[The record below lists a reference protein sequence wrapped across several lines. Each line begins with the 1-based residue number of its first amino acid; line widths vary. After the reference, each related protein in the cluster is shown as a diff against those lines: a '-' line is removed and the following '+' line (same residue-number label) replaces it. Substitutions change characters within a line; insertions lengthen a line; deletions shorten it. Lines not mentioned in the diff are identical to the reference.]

1 MSDTSNLERSS
12 RFRAIIHTFLKG
24 RLDTKLEKLAADDPK
39 RVELIAQYQPA
50 VWLNDAARRVK
61 QIQAVTHSLKAIHP
75 DARGTNLYVL
85 PERLT
90 QHLDMGSHVLGRS
103 FAGDVVGNAAALD
116 VYKFLKLEVDGRNL
130 LDWLQAKEDDI
141 LHALS
146 DEENEAQQWC
156 AAFTALTQPT
166 DIPIASH
173 TLAKQIYWL
182 VGQDPTNDAD
192 YHLLAPL
199 YATSLAHV
207 IYSALQEDRFSEA
220 NKTARQAFRERKAHD
235 GVYRDYPN
243 LAVQKLGG
251 TKPQNISQL
260 NSERRGNNYLL
271 SCAPPTWTSREL
283 RRPWRLS
290 SIFDR
295 IYGVRSDVR
304 ETVRDLIWFLD
315 HESATNMQTRNRV
328 DAYVDTL
335 IDELVQLA
343 SEYQRGLE
351 PGWTRDERVELAE
364 PEQLWLDPRRAEIP
378 EEKEFREKWLLQDWP
393 AQIGHRFANWLNTQ
407 LEGRLPVGDAEFRQW
422 KKELLIDEDDG
433 GWAQQL
439 HRLRKELDAP
449 TYIPV
454 REGQV

>member
-12 RFRAIIHTFLKG
+12 RFRAIIHIFLKG

-173 TLAKQIYWL
+173 TLAKQI
-182 VGQDPTNDAD
+182 
-192 YHLLAPL
+192 LLA
-199 YATSLAHV
+199 
-207 IYSALQEDRFSEA
+207 
-220 NKTARQAFRERKAHD
+220 
-235 GVYRDYPN
+235 G
-243 LAVQKLGG
+243 
-251 TKPQNISQL
+251 
-260 NSERRGNNYLL
+260 
-271 SCAPPTWTSREL
+271 
-283 RRPWRLS
+283 RPRP
-290 SIFDR
+290 
-295 IYGVRSDVR
+295 
-304 ETVRDLIWFLD
+304 
-315 HESATNMQTRNRV
+315 HQ
-328 DAYVDTL
+328 
-335 IDELVQLA
+335 
-343 SEYQRGLE
+343 
-351 PGWTRDERVELAE
+351 
-364 PEQLWLDPRRAEIP
+364 
-378 EEKEFREKWLLQDWP
+378 
-393 AQIGHRFANWLNTQ
+393 
-407 LEGRLPVGDAEFRQW
+407 
-422 KKELLIDEDDG
+422 
-433 GWAQQL
+433 
-439 HRLRKELDAP
+439 
-449 TYIPV
+449 
-454 REGQV
+454 